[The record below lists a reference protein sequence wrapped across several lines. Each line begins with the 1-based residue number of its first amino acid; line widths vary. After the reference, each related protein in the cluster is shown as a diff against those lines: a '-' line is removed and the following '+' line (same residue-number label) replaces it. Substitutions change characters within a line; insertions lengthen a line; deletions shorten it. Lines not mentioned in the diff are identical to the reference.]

1 MLMERL
7 SMAGGQGA
15 EAYSQRRHAH
25 CKPEILLAKDM
36 SSAQVPSPGLGVVRI
51 SEYSKDP

>member
-15 EAYSQRRHAH
+15 ESYSQRCHAH
-25 CKPEILLAKDM
+25 RKPEILLAEDVP
-36 SSAQVPSPGLGVVRI
+36 STQVPGPGLGVVRV
-51 SEYSKDP
+51 SEDSKYP